1 MTHEHEGSGSFWD
14 AHYTRHPDVW
24 SGAPNAV
31 LVQET
36 GDLAPGAALDL
47 GCGEG
52 GDAIWLAQ
60 RGWAV
65 TAVDVSA
72 VALERAAAHARRAG
86 VDDRITWARHD
97 LDDTFPSGAFDL
109 VSAHYLHSPEHAQS
123 NRLLE
128 RAVAAVASRG
138 TLLLVGHAS
147 VAPWSWDQHARL
159 PGAVQ
164 VLERLGLD
172 ARNWT
177 TVVCEDR
184 AREATGPAGEQ
195 ATVLDSIV
203 RVERRA

>member
-1 MTHEHEGSGSFWD
+1 MNAHEESGAVWD
-14 AHYTRHPDVW
+14 AHYTRHPDMW
-24 SGAPNAV
+24 TGAPNAV
-31 LVQET
+31 LAHEIGELT
-36 GDLAPGAALDL
+36 PGTALDL

-60 RGWAV
+60 RGWTV

-72 VALERAAAHARRAG
+72 VALERAAAHAHRAG
-86 VDDRITWARHD
+86 VGDRITWARHD
-97 LDDTFPSGAFDL
+97 LDETFPPGSYDL

-123 NRLLE
+123 SQLLD
-128 RAVAAVASRG
+128 RAVAAVAADG

-147 VAPWSWDQHARL
+147 VAPWSWDQHTRL

-164 VLERLGLD
+164 VLERLGLGVGD
-172 ARNWT
+172 WT

-184 AREATGPAGEQ
+184 AREATGPGGEQ

-203 RVERRA
+203 RVVRRG

>member
-1 MTHEHEGSGSFWD
+1 MTGSQQESGAFWD

-31 LVQET
+31 LAQEI
-36 GDLAPGAALDL
+36 GDLTPGAALDL

-65 TAVDVSA
+65 TAVDVTA
-72 VALERAAAHARRAG
+72 VALERAAGHAHRLG
-86 VDDRITWARHD
+86 VGDWITWARHD
-97 LDDTFPSGAFDL
+97 LDVTFPSGSYDL
-109 VSAHYLHSPEHAQS
+109 VSAHYLHWPERAQS

-128 RAVAAVASRG
+128 RAIAAVAAGG
-138 TLLLVGHAS
+138 TLLLVSHAS
-147 VAPWSWDQHARL
+147 LAPWSWDQNARFA
-159 PGAVQ
+159 GAVQ
-164 VLERLGLD
+164 VLERLRLD

-177 TVVCEDR
+177 TVLCEDQ

-195 ATVLDSIV
+195 AIVLDSIV
-203 RVERRA
+203 RVVRHA

>member
-1 MTHEHEGSGSFWD
+1 MNAHDESGAFWD

-31 LVQET
+31 LAQEI
-36 GDLAPGAALDL
+36 GDLTPGAALDL

-60 RGWAV
+60 RGWTV

-72 VALERAAAHARRAG
+72 VALERAATHAHRAG
-86 VDDRITWARHD
+86 VGDRITWDRHD
-97 LDDTFPSGAFDL
+97 LDETFPSGYYDL

-123 NRLLE
+123 SRLLG
-128 RAVAAVASRG
+128 RAVAAVALHG
-138 TLLLVGHAS
+138 TLLLVGHAT
-147 VAPWSWDQHARL
+147 VAPWFWDQHARL

-164 VLERLGLD
+164 VLDRLGLGAGD
-172 ARNWT
+172 WT
-177 TVVCEDR
+177 AVVCEDR
-184 AREATGPAGEQ
+184 PREATGPGGEH

-203 RVERRA
+203 RAVRRA